1 MARYDKDGD
10 ITLPTSNPQK
20 NIDKRKGEMSI
31 REAASLEMQTVHTET
46 GMRGM
51 PVHGFGDGMADTPKR
66 HTPST
71 DMTLTAP
78 PMSTGD
84 SVTGML
90 DQLFQL
96 PFHAQLGMLRMIAPR
111 ILGAMDARDRESFM
125 NALRAEIDTMDVE
138 AHGHTASTD
147 PHDIQ
152 GT

>member
-1 MARYDKDGD
+1 MAQYDKDSD
-10 ITLPTSNPQK
+10 ITFTTSNPQK

-51 PVHGFGDGMADTPKR
+51 PVHGFGDGVSDTPKR
-66 HTPST
+66 HTTPS
-71 DMTLTAP
+71 DMTMPAQ
-78 PMSTGD
+78 PMSAGD
-84 SVTGML
+84 SVTGMI
-90 DQLFQL
+90 DQVFQL

-111 ILGAMDARDRESFM
+111 ILAGMDARDRESFISS
-125 NALRAEIDTMDVE
+125 LRADIETMDTE
-138 AHGHTASTD
+138 AHAQTPSMD